1 MQSSG
6 RRKKATALNP
16 RIPQQEGYSNF
27 ETEQASKRCRVCVP
41 LSDRSRRMEFG
52 NTEALKSLMCWRQKQ
67 THMQRMTYWQER
79 CRAYAIPLIYIHSQG
94 GGHCCLTSQTMQRAE
109 MCHMAGGRARV
120 MGFFAAAKRKS
131 AAGVACGEKEAV
143 KVVMCELCGAA
154 AHSFSVHQPALV
166 VVKSKT

>member
-41 LSDRSRRMEFG
+41 LSDRSRRMESG

-94 GGHCCLTSQTMQRAE
+94 GGHCCLTSQTMKKVE
-109 MCHMAGGRARV
+109 VCHMAGGRARV
-120 MGFFAAAKRKS
+120 MVFRGCKTKISGGRCVWRKRSGENGGARIVWRGSSQFF
-131 AAGVACGEKEAV
+131 
-143 KVVMCELCGAA
+143 
-154 AHSFSVHQPALV
+154 HPPAR
-166 VVKSKT
+166 TCRR